1 MYFVQQNSAHTR
13 GAYYTMRY
21 VIVTGTS
28 QGLGEAIAAQLLE
41 ENTTIIS
48 ISRRENKE
56 LTKLAQQY
64 NSNCVFHSLDLQD
77 VHNLETNFNEIIS
90 SIQKDT
96 VSSIHLI
103 NNAGTL
109 APMKPIEKAESELLI
124 TNVQI
129 NLLAPMILTSTFMKH
144 TKDWKVDKR
153 VINISSGA
161 GKNPYFG
168 WGAYCTTK
176 AGVNMFTQCVATEE
190 AEKEY
195 PVKIVSFAPG
205 VVDTSMQAQI
215 RETNKEDFINLDRFI
230 ALKEEGKL
238 LSPEYVAKAIR
249 NLLETENF
257 PQGEV
262 IRIDE

>member
-1 MYFVQQNSAHTR
+1 
-13 GAYYTMRY
+13 MRY

-41 ENTTIIS
+41 ENTTVIS

-56 LTKLAQQY
+56 LTKLAEQK
-64 NSNCVFHSLDLQD
+64 NSNCIFHSVDLQD
-77 VHNLETNFNEIIS
+77 VHNLENRFNEIFS
-90 SIQKDT
+90 SIEEDT

-103 NNAGTL
+103 NNAGTV
-109 APMKPIEKAESELLI
+109 APIKPIEKSESELLI

-129 NLLAPMILTSTFMKH
+129 NLIALMILTSAFMKH

-190 AEKEY
+190 AEKEH
-195 PVKIVSFAPG
+195 PVKIIAFAPG
-205 VVDTSMQAQI
+205 VVDTNMQAQI
-215 RETNKEDFINLDRFI
+215 RDTNKEDFTNLDRFVT
-230 ALKEEGKL
+230 LKEEGNL

-249 NLLETENF
+249 SLLETEDF

-262 IRIDE
+262 VRIDE

>member
-41 ENTTIIS
+41 ENTSIIS

-56 LTKLAQQY
+56 LTKLAEQY
-64 NSNCVFHSLDLQD
+64 NSNCIFHSLDLQD

-90 SIQKDT
+90 SIQEDA

-190 AEKEY
+190 VEKEY
-195 PVKIVSFAPG
+195 PVKIVAFAPG

-215 RETNKEDFINLDRFI
+215 RETNKEDFIHLDRFI

-238 LSPEYVAKAIR
+238 LSPEFVAKAIR
-249 NLLETENF
+249 SLLETENF

>member
-1 MYFVQQNSAHTR
+1 
-13 GAYYTMRY
+13 MRY
-21 VIVTGTS
+21 VIITGTS
-28 QGLGEAIAAQLLE
+28 QGLGEAITAQLLE
-41 ENTTIIS
+41 ENTSIIS

-56 LTKLAQQY
+56 LAKLAEQY

-90 SIQKDT
+90 SIQEDT

-161 GKNPYFG
+161 GKILISD
-168 WGAYCTTK
+168 
-176 AGVNMFTQCVATEE
+176 GVL
-190 AEKEY
+190 
-195 PVKIVSFAPG
+195 IV
-205 VVDTSMQAQI
+205 
-215 RETNKEDFINLDRFI
+215 RR
-230 ALKEEGKL
+230 KL
-238 LSPEYVAKAIR
+238 V
-249 NLLETENF
+249 
-257 PQGEV
+257 
-262 IRIDE
+262 

>member
-1 MYFVQQNSAHTR
+1 
-13 GAYYTMRY
+13 
-21 VIVTGTS
+21 
-28 QGLGEAIAAQLLE
+28 
-41 ENTTIIS
+41 
-48 ISRRENKE
+48 
-56 LTKLAQQY
+56 
-64 NSNCVFHSLDLQD
+64 
-77 VHNLETNFNEIIS
+77 
-90 SIQKDT
+90 
-96 VSSIHLI
+96 
-103 NNAGTL
+103 
-109 APMKPIEKAESELLI
+109 
-124 TNVQI
+124 
-129 NLLAPMILTSTFMKH
+129 MILTSTFMKH

-190 AEKEY
+190 VEKEY
-195 PVKIVSFAPG
+195 PVKIVAFAPG
-205 VVDTSMQAQI
+205 VVDTNMQSQI

-249 NLLETENF
+249 NLLETEDF
-257 PQGEV
+257 PQGEI

>member
-1 MYFVQQNSAHTR
+1 
-13 GAYYTMRY
+13 MRY

-41 ENTTIIS
+41 ENTSIIS

-56 LTKLAQQY
+56 LTRLAEQY

-77 VHNLETNFNEIIS
+77 VHNLEINFNEIIS
-90 SIQKDT
+90 TIPEDT

-109 APMKPIEKAESELLI
+109 APMQPIEKAESELLI

-195 PVKIVSFAPG
+195 PVKIVAFAPG

-215 RETNKEDFINLDRFI
+215 RETNKEDFIHLDRFI

>member
-1 MYFVQQNSAHTR
+1 
-13 GAYYTMRY
+13 MRY

-41 ENTTIIS
+41 ENTSIIS

-56 LTKLAQQY
+56 LTKLAEQY
-64 NSNCVFHSLDLQD
+64 NSNCIFHSLDLQD

-90 SIQKDT
+90 SIPEDT

-144 TKDWKVDKR
+144 TQDWKVDKR

-176 AGVNMFTQCVATEE
+176 SGVNMFTQCVATEE

-195 PVKIVSFAPG
+195 PVKIVAFAPG
-205 VVDTSMQAQI
+205 VVNTSMQAQI
-215 RETNKEDFINLDRFI
+215 RETNKEDFIHLDRFI
-230 ALKEEGKL
+230 TLKEEGKL

-249 NLLETENF
+249 SLLETENF

>member
-1 MYFVQQNSAHTR
+1 
-13 GAYYTMRY
+13 MRY
-21 VIVTGTS
+21 VIITGTS

-41 ENTTIIS
+41 ENTSIIS
-48 ISRRENKE
+48 ISRRGNKE
-56 LTKLAQQY
+56 LTKLAEQY
-64 NSNCVFHSLDLQD
+64 NSNCIFHSLDLQD
-77 VHNLETNFNEIIS
+77 IHNLETNFNEIIS

-176 AGVNMFTQCVATEE
+176 AGVNMFTQCVAIEE

-195 PVKIVSFAPG
+195 PVKIVAFAPG

-215 RETNKEDFINLDRFI
+215 RETNKADFINLDRFI
-230 ALKEEGKL
+230 TLKEEGKL

-249 NLLETENF
+249 SLLETENF

>member
-1 MYFVQQNSAHTR
+1 
-13 GAYYTMRY
+13 MRY
-21 VIVTGTS
+21 VIITGTS
-28 QGLGEAIAAQLLE
+28 QGLGEAIATQLLE
-41 ENTTIIS
+41 ENTTVIS

-56 LTKLAQQY
+56 LTKLAEQY
-64 NSNCVFHSLDLQD
+64 NSNCIFHSVDLQD
-77 VHNLETNFNEIIS
+77 VHNLEIHFNDILS
-90 SIQKDT
+90 SIDEGT

-103 NNAGTL
+103 NNAGTV
-109 APMKPIEKAESELLI
+109 APMKPIEKSESELLI

-129 NLLAPMILTSTFMKH
+129 NLIAPMILTSTFMKH
-144 TKDWKVDKR
+144 TKSWKIDKR

-190 AEKEY
+190 AEKEF
-195 PVKIVSFAPG
+195 PVKIVAFAPG
-205 VVDTSMQAQI
+205 VVDTNMQAQI
-215 RETNKEDFINLDRFI
+215 RETNKEDFTNLDRFI

-238 LSPEYVAKAIR
+238 LSPEYVSKAIR
-249 NLLETENF
+249 NLLETEEF

-262 IRIDE
+262 IRIDEK

>member
-1 MYFVQQNSAHTR
+1 
-13 GAYYTMRY
+13 MRY

-41 ENTTIIS
+41 ENTSIIS

-56 LTKLAQQY
+56 LTKLAEQY
-64 NSNCVFHSLDLQD
+64 NSNCIFHSLDLQD

-90 SIQKDT
+90 SIPENT

-144 TKDWKVDKR
+144 TKDWKIDKR

-195 PVKIVSFAPG
+195 PVKIVAFAPG

-215 RETNKEDFINLDRFI
+215 RETNKEDFIHLDRFI
-230 ALKEEGKL
+230 TLKEEGKL

-249 NLLETENF
+249 SLLETENF
-257 PQGEV
+257 PHGEV

>member
-1 MYFVQQNSAHTR
+1 MKGV
-13 GAYYTMRY
+13 YYTMRY

-41 ENTTIIS
+41 ENTSIIS
-48 ISRRENKE
+48 ISRRENKK
-56 LTKLAQQY
+56 LTKLAEQN
-64 NSNCVFHSLDLQD
+64 NSKCIFHAIDLQD
-77 VHNLETNFNEIIS
+77 VHNLETRFSEVFS
-90 SIQKDT
+90 SIKEDKA
-96 VSSIHLI
+96 SSIHLI
-103 NNAGTL
+103 NNAGTV
-109 APMKPIEKAESELLI
+109 APMMPIEKAESEQFI
-124 TNVQI
+124 TNVHI
-129 NLLAPMILTSTFMKH
+129 NLIAPMILTSTFMKH
-144 TKDWKVDKR
+144 TKDWKVEKR
-153 VINISSGA
+153 IINVSSGA

-195 PVKIVSFAPG
+195 PVKIVAFAPG
-205 VVDTSMQAQI
+205 VVDTNMQAQI

-249 NLLETENF
+249 SLLETENF

>member
-1 MYFVQQNSAHTR
+1 
-13 GAYYTMRY
+13 MRY
-21 VIVTGTS
+21 VIITGTS

-56 LTKLAQQY
+56 LTKLAKQK
-64 NSNCVFHSLDLQD
+64 NSHCIFHSVDLQD
-77 VHNLETNFNEIIS
+77 VHNLETHFNEIFS
-90 SIQKDT
+90 SIKKDT
-96 VSSIHLI
+96 ASSIHLI
-103 NNAGTL
+103 NNAGTV
-109 APMKPIEKAESELLI
+109 APMKPIEKSESELLI
-124 TNVQI
+124 TNVHI
-129 NLLAPMILTSTFMKH
+129 NLIAPMILTSTFMKH
-144 TKDWKVDKR
+144 TKNWKVEKR

-190 AEKEY
+190 AEREF
-195 PVKIVSFAPG
+195 PVKIVAFAPG
-205 VVDTSMQAQI
+205 VVDTNMQKQI
-215 RETNKEDFINLDRFI
+215 RGANKEDFTNLDRFT
-230 ALKEEGKL
+230 ALKAEGKL

-249 NLLETENF
+249 NLLETEDF

>member
-1 MYFVQQNSAHTR
+1 
-13 GAYYTMRY
+13 MRY
-21 VIVTGTS
+21 VIITGTS
-28 QGLGEAIAAQLLE
+28 QGLGEAIATQLLE
-41 ENTTIIS
+41 ENTTVIS

-56 LTKLAQQY
+56 LTKLAEQN
-64 NSNCVFHSLDLQD
+64 NSHCIFHSLDLQD
-77 VHNLETNFNEIIS
+77 VHKLETNFNEILS
-90 SIQKDT
+90 SMKKDNI
-96 VSSIHLI
+96 SSIHLI
-103 NNAGTL
+103 NNAGTV
-109 APMKPIEKAESELLI
+109 APMKPIEKAESELFI

-129 NLLAPMILTSTFMKH
+129 NLLAPMILTSTFMRY

-195 PVKIVSFAPG
+195 PVKIVAFAPG
-205 VVDTSMQAQI
+205 VIDTSMQAQI

-249 NLLETENF
+249 SLLETENF

>member
-41 ENTTIIS
+41 ENTSIIS

-56 LTKLAQQY
+56 LTKLAEQY
-64 NSNCVFHSLDLQD
+64 NSNCIFHSLDLQD

-90 SIQKDT
+90 SIPEDT

-144 TKDWKVDKR
+144 TQDWKVDKR

-195 PVKIVSFAPG
+195 PVKIVAFAPG
-205 VVDTSMQAQI
+205 VVNTSMQAQI
-215 RETNKEDFINLDRFI
+215 RETNKEDFIHFDRFI
-230 ALKEEGKL
+230 TLKEEGKL

-249 NLLETENF
+249 SLLETENF

>member
-41 ENTTIIS
+41 ENTSIIS
-48 ISRRENKE
+48 ISRRENTE

-109 APMKPIEKAESELLI
+109 APMRPIEKAESELLI

-195 PVKIVSFAPG
+195 PVKIVAFAPG

-249 NLLETENF
+249 SLLETENF